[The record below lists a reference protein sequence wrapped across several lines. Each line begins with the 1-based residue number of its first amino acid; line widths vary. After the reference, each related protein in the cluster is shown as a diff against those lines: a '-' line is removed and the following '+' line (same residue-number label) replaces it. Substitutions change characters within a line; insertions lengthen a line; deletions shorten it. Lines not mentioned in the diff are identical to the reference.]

1 MDIYRQELIDHYQ
14 NPRNYGRL
22 VDADVIMELEN
33 ISCGDKVELFIKL
46 KSGKIDEI
54 NFEGEGCAIAIASA
68 SILTERAK
76 GKKASELEGLSLE
89 DFLKI
94 LKVELTISRIKC
106 AGLSLETL
114 KKALKS
120 VDRETNL

>member
-14 NPRNYGRL
+14 NPRNYGQL
-22 VDADVIMELEN
+22 IDADVIMELEN
-33 ISCGDKVELFIKL
+33 ISCGDKIKLFIKL
-46 KSGKIDEI
+46 KSDKIEAI

-68 SILTERAK
+68 SILTEHAIGRKVA
-76 GKKASELEGLSLE
+76 ELEKLNLE
-89 DFLKI
+89 EFLKL
-94 LKVELTISRIKC
+94 LKTELTISRIKC

-120 VDRETNL
+120 VDREINL

>member
-46 KSGKIDEI
+46 KSGKIDAI

-68 SILTERAK
+68 SILTEHAK

>member
-14 NPRNYGRL
+14 NPRNYGEL
-22 VDADVIMELEN
+22 VDSDVIMELEN
-33 ISCGDKVELFIKL
+33 ISCGDKIKLFIKTD
-46 KSGKIDEI
+46 SGIIKAI

-68 SILTERAK
+68 SILTEYAK
-76 GKKASELEGLSLE
+76 GKVIEDLKVLSLE
-89 DFLKI
+89 EFLKL

-120 VDRETNL
+120 VDQKTKL